1 MRKGTIIYNNESM
14 DTLETLLDKMI
25 KTDEISW
32 FEIFSKEEDALYAFK
47 IKNKIV
53 QEEYLDDYNALMD
66 RHKDFIVNEYAITGC
81 NFQAIL
87 IREEF

>member
-1 MRKGTIIYNNESM
+1 MRNGTIIYNNESM
-14 DTLETLLDKMI
+14 DTLDILLEKMI
-25 KTDEISW
+25 KTNEIYW

-53 QEEYLDDYNALMD
+53 QEEYLDEYNALID
-66 RHKDFIVNEYAITGC
+66 KHKDFIVNEYAITGC

-87 IREEF
+87 TREEF